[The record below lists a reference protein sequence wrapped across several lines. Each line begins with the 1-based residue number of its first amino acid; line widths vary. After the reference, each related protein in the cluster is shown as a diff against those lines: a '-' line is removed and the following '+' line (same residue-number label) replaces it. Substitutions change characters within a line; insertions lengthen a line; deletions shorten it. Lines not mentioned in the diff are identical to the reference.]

1 MAKADDHAKRQKAE
15 DLAKTPKADD
25 QAKTKKRRKKA
36 MKNAIERYVKTTTTI
51 EETVE
56 KSNDMRDDAID
67 DTVEKT
73 DDVGDDE
80 INETAPNPWI
90 RLNWRSSG
98 TGNPWFFCVVF
109 AALFGQTMT
118 HPKCLQAWKPWKRRA
133 L

>member
-1 MAKADDHAKRQKAE
+1 MAKKKKADDHAKRQKAE

-36 MKNAIERYVKTTTTI
+36 MKNATERYVKTTTTI

-56 KSNDMRDDAID
+56 KSNDMREDAIE

-90 RLNWRSSG
+90 RLK
-98 TGNPWFFCVVF
+98 TGGHLEQATHGFFV
-109 AALFGQTMT
+109 LFLRR
-118 HPKCLQAWKPWKRRA
+118 CLAK